1 MSKSISL
8 TALRQQ
14 LFKLVDQVIQTG
26 IPLEIERNGHRV
38 KVILDEKKSKLANLK
53 AHDCIEGDPDDLIN
67 LSLTEWNEADKL

>member
-53 AHDCIEGDPDDLIN
+53 VHDCIEGDPDDLIN